1 MPELIE
7 SRWKTGEGFKRELIA
22 EVRAGEDSRT
32 VELSFSS
39 EMPVDRGMYQE
50 VLLHDE
56 VNMDL
61 SRLSDGAHPL
71 LLNHECDD
79 QIGVVVRA
87 SCDTAKKRGVATVKF
102 SRSSDGEEI
111 LQDVKDGIRRLVSVG
126 YIRTSEVRCETV
138 DGVETCYFAWQ
149 PYEISIVA
157 IPADASVGI
166 GRKQTISEAPKEKQI
181 MSVVE
186 TNTYQKEAA
195 EILAIAKNLRGKVI
209 DIDEL
214 ANGAIT
220 SGQSVNDFRAAALS
234 RLPEIKPMQKPILS
248 DVPVRQWASYSIT
261 RAIQGQMDGK
271 MSGLEKELSDE
282 AALQTGQRAQGF
294 WVPPQALARNMV
306 AGTGTLGGFA
316 VATDNLGSEF
326 IELLRNRAMVA
337 QLGARILTLNNPVT
351 IPRHAAAG
359 SANWLAETTASTL
372 STGNFEQLTL
382 QPFGVSAFQ
391 QYSKQLLYTSN
402 PSIDMI
408 VQDDLNAIIGLA
420 IDKAALH
427 GSGSGQPLGIA
438 NTTGI
443 GTISVAMLAAASLGS
458 SLFPFMVSLET
469 SVATSNADGGAL
481 AYLVNAKTRAA
492 AKVTQQFATTGSDP
506 VWMGQRDGSGI
517 LNGYRAHSSN
527 QIAVNL
533 TTGTATTICTAAF
546 FGNWN
551 ELLIAQ
557 FNGGA
562 TDIVIDPYTLAVNGV
577 VRVLARRWV
586 DIGVRHAASFAMG
599 GGILA

>member
-1 MPELIE
+1 MAY
-7 SRWKTGEGFKRELIA
+7 ST
-22 EVRAGEDSRT
+22 
-32 VELSFSS
+32 
-39 EMPVDRGMYQE
+39 
-50 VLLHDE
+50 
-56 VNMDL
+56 
-61 SRLSDGAHPL
+61 
-71 LLNHECDD
+71 D
-79 QIGVVVRA
+79 Q
-87 SCDTAKKRGVATVKF
+87 D
-102 SRSSDGEEI
+102 
-111 LQDVKDGIRRLVSVG
+111 
-126 YIRTSEVRCETV
+126 
-138 DGVETCYFAWQ
+138 
-149 PYEISIVA
+149 
-157 IPADASVGI
+157 
-166 GRKQTISEAPKEKQI
+166 
-181 MSVVE
+181 
-186 TNTYQKEAA
+186 A
-195 EILAIAKNLRGKVI
+195 EILAIARNLRGKVQ
-209 DIDEL
+209 DIDSL
-214 ANGAIT
+214 AERHIQAG
-220 SGQSVNDFRAAALS
+220 SSVDTFRSAALAK
-234 RLPEIKPMQKPILS
+234 LPEIKPMTKPILS
-248 DVPVRQWASYSIT
+248 DVPVRQWAKYSIT
-261 RAIQGQMDGK
+261 RAIKQVAEGGL
-271 MSGLEKELSDE
+271 SGIEKEMSDE
-282 AALQTGQRAQGF
+282 TTRQIGHAASGF
-294 WVPPQALARNMV
+294 WLPPQALARNMV